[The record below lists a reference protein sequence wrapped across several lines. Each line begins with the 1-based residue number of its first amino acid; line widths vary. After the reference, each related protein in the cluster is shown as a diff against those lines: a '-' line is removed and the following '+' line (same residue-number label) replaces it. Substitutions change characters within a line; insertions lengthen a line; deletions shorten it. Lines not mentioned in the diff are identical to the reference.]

1 MVNVNMQADLSG
13 NTMNSYFPHDSNAR
27 NSDKVIKLRM
37 RHKSAGYGVY
47 FMILE
52 RLRDSEDYTSPRDY
66 NVIAYDLREDASL
79 IKSVV
84 EDFGL
89 FTISDDG
96 KYFYSEEFIERMAIK
111 DSVSEKRAEAGR
123 IAAAKRWQTHSKRIA
138 NALQTHST
146 PNAVAMP
153 NKIKENKSKD
163 IKENNTE
170 VLQKK
175 SYRFSPPTLEEI
187 KTYILEKGY
196 SVDADRFFNFY
207 ESKGWYVGKNK
218 MKDWKAA
225 VRTWTNQEK
234 KSGFDTG
241 IVLTDNSTTKYEES
255 WNR

>member
-1 MVNVNMQADLSG
+1 
-13 NTMNSYFPHDSNAR
+13 MNSYFPHDSNAR

-52 RLRDSEDYTSPRDY
+52 RLRDSEDYTSHRDY

-96 KYFYSEEFIERMAIK
+96 KYFYSQEFRERMAIK

-138 NALQTHST
+138 NA
-146 PNAVAMP
+146 
-153 NKIKENKSKD
+153 
-163 IKENNTE
+163 
-170 VLQKK
+170 
-175 SYRFSPPTLEEI
+175 
-187 KTYILEKGY
+187 
-196 SVDADRFFNFY
+196 
-207 ESKGWYVGKNK
+207 
-218 MKDWKAA
+218 
-225 VRTWTNQEK
+225 
-234 KSGFDTG
+234 
-241 IVLTDNSTTKYEES
+241 
-255 WNR
+255 